1 MEIKFGKLK
10 KLKARDI
17 WPNEATEF
25 TPWLTENINILGEV
39 IGLDLEVQE
48 REASVG
54 PFTVD
59 IVCKELVSGRTVI
72 IENQLGQSNHDHL
85 GKILTYGA
93 GLDTPIMVWVGDEL
107 RNEHRRVFEWLNEN
121 TENLN
126 FFAVEGANDYAVWG
140 LH

>member
-17 WPNEATEF
+17 WPNEASEF

-54 PFTVD
+54 PFAVD
-59 IVCKELVSGRTVI
+59 IVCKELGSGRT
-72 IENQLGQSNHDHL
+72 
-85 GKILTYGA
+85 
-93 GLDTPIMVWVGDEL
+93 
-107 RNEHRRVFEWLNEN
+107 
-121 TENLN
+121 
-126 FFAVEGANDYAVWG
+126 
-140 LH
+140 